1 MGHTY
6 SNILIHVIFSTKH
19 RKPSIREDLRPRL
32 YEYLAGIARN
42 EFGRALK
49 IGGTDNHIHSLLSLN
64 TDVGIADAMCR
75 WKALSSGW
83 IHQTFLDAS
92 DFAWQSGYGA
102 FSVSQSKA
110 ADVVAYIQNQA
121 EHHRTRTFEEEF
133 IEFLKRHKIEYD
145 PRYIWD

>member
-32 YEYLAGIARN
+32 HEYLAGIARN
-42 EFGRALK
+42 EFGRTLK

-64 TDVGIADAMCR
+64 TDVAIADAMCR
-75 WKALSSGW
+75 WKSLSSGW
-83 IHQTFLDAS
+83 IHQTFPDAA

-102 FSVSQSKA
+102 FSVSQSNA
-110 ADVVAYIQNQA
+110 AKVIAYIEDQL

-133 IEFLKRHKIEYD
+133 IEFLERHKIEYD
-145 PRYIWD
+145 PRYVWD